1 MKRTL
6 DIPDV
11 VYRQVRKC
19 ATLRGETVKAFL
31 LKAIQDKVSVEKSG
45 TAIYLVQDEV
55 YPDKGH
61 MPSVGQAGNRTG
73 R

>member
-1 MKRTL
+1 MVQLSPKGKAMKRTL

-11 VYRQVRKC
+11 VYRQVRRC

-45 TAIYLVQDEV
+45 TAIRLGRDEVCQDE
-55 YPDKGH
+55 GS
-61 MPSVGQAGNRTG
+61 MT
-73 R
+73 